1 MLQRKYLS
9 YIYCRI
15 KVSETISRIAQPA
28 GQLAYFN
35 PFIRGMPHFC
45 DAQLQIICFKPT
57 KPRKTGAIIER
68 SKSEI
73 DVVEAS
79 SLYPFVIREW
89 KIPSFILQDC
99 IYFIFDPLQR
109 RNLKLPAGFK
119 STKPQK
125 QRCIL
130 LTKKCIRE
138 NQKHQGWLRLT
149 RSCICT
155 KIWAE
160 SH

>member
-79 SLYPFVIREW
+79 SLYPFVIRE
-89 KIPSFILQDC
+89 
-99 IYFIFDPLQR
+99 
-109 RNLKLPAGFK
+109 
-119 STKPQK
+119 
-125 QRCIL
+125 
-130 LTKKCIRE
+130 
-138 NQKHQGWLRLT
+138 
-149 RSCICT
+149 
-155 KIWAE
+155 
-160 SH
+160 